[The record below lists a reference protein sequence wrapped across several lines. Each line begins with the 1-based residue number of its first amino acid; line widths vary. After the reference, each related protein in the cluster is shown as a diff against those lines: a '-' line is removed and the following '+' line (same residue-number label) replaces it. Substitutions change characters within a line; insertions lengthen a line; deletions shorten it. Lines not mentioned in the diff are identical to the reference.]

1 VKHHP
6 GHTSGASSDADHGH
20 ALGVHGMLVFGGENT
35 SSLLS
40 RPVYVSHLPMFMAPH
55 DFQVIARVS
64 GEAAA
69 RYHAFVAHFGF
80 SVIYTFRPEPF
91 SIDELDPAR
100 GGQARTSFGGTL
112 FRGHFERG
120 GDEIARHV
128 SFGIEQVVYF
138 KRFSAAAANPAR
150 DQLRYLCFGERDAA
164 FLAHLIT
171 APPDFDQILFA
182 DLGSLGGVSDEDL
195 RAGVTVTVPDR
206 PDDVKAR
213 LPEGETFPAALQVDG
228 TGTPGSI
235 ELAAAGEYY
244 LETGDLAAAM

>member
-1 VKHHP
+1 MAHHQD
-6 GHTSGASSDADHGH
+6 HTSAASSDADHGH
-20 ALGVHGMLVFGGENT
+20 ALGVHGMLVFGGERT

-55 DFQVIARVS
+55 DFQVIARVT

-69 RYHAFVAHFGF
+69 RYDAFVAHFGF

-120 GDEIARHV
+120 GGEIASDV
-128 SFGIEQVVYF
+128 SFGIEQVVHF
-138 KRFSAAAANPAR
+138 RRFSTAAANTAR
-150 DQLRYLCFGERDAA
+150 GQLHYLCFGERDAA

-182 DLGSLGGVSDEDL
+182 DIGSLSGVPDEDL
-195 RAGVTVTVPDR
+195 RAGVIVTVPDR

-213 LPEGETFPAALQVDG
+213 LQEGEAFSGALQVEG
-228 TGTPGSI
+228 TGAPRSI
-235 ELAAAGEYY
+235 ELTVAHEYY